1 MSLTS
6 ESLDIEID
14 GTVQQKFDMIKA
26 YLNDE
31 YVINHDID
39 LYSLASGEKEF
50 SEHYIKA
57 VDDKLFQFLN
67 MNPGIITLK
76 GSLSHG
82 DPFCLPDEI
91 FARMAKTVPDAYMVG
106 SMQLSDS
113 YNCGYSNIVLYKG
126 KLYCLRKLYENSWYD
141 DSEYDDSEYDDLEDD
156 EVCVVSIY
164 FCEYV
169 DKDMEWESFY
179 MDPLLGGNRYQ

>member
-6 ESLDIEID
+6 CSLDIEID

-26 YLNDE
+26 FLNDE
-31 YVINHDID
+31 YVINDDIILD
-39 LYSLASGEKEF
+39 SLASGEKEF
-50 SEHYIKA
+50 RWYYMKA

-82 DPFCLPDEI
+82 CPFYLPDEI
-91 FARMAKTVPDAYMVG
+91 FARVAKTVPDAYMVG

-113 YNCGYSNIVLYKG
+113 YNYGYSNIVLYKG
-126 KLYCLRKLYENSWYD
+126 KLYCLRKLYENS
-141 DSEYDDSEYDDLEDD
+141 EDD
-156 EVCVVSIY
+156 KVCVGSSY

-169 DKDMEWESFY
+169 DKDMEWESFD
-179 MDPLLGGNRYQ
+179 MDKLLGENRYE

>member
-6 ESLDIEID
+6 CSLDIEID

-26 YLNDE
+26 FLNDE
-31 YVINHDID
+31 YVINDDIILD
-39 LYSLASGEKEF
+39 SLASGEKEF
-50 SEHYIKA
+50 RWYYMKA

-67 MNPGIITLK
+67 MNPGIITLE
-76 GSLSHG
+76 GTLSHG

-113 YNCGYSNIVLYKG
+113 YNYGYSNIVLYKG
-126 KLYCLRKLYENSWYD
+126 KLYCLRKLYENS
-141 DSEYDDSEYDDLEDD
+141 EDD
-156 EVCVVSIY
+156 KVCVGSSY

-169 DKDMEWESFY
+169 DKDMEWESFD
-179 MDPLLGGNRYQ
+179 MDQLLGENRYE